1 MVEAAASVLSGWES
15 FYVIVGSSGAALI
28 GLQFVVVV
36 LIADVRVDEGSGE
49 GIAAFGT
56 PTVVHFGSAL
66 AVSAFMSAPW
76 DGLTGVRAVLALVA
90 LAGTGFVIRAL
101 IRARRQQAYKPV
113 LEDWIWHTL
122 LPLTAYLMILISTL
136 LAGIHTRGAFFAVA
150 SAALG
155 LLFIGIHNAWDT
167 VVWIVV
173 NSKPELRD
181 GK

>member
-1 MVEAAASVLSGWES
+1 MSISVGEASPPHL
-15 FYVIVGSSGAALI
+15 
-28 GLQFVVVV
+28 
-36 LIADVRVDEGSGE
+36 VDEATRHIE
-49 GIAAFGT
+49 
-56 PTVVHFGSAL
+56 
-66 AVSAFMSAPW
+66 
-76 DGLTGVRAVLALVA
+76 RVA
-90 LAGTGFVIRAL
+90 LL
-101 IRARRQQAYKPV
+101 KPV

-122 LPLTAYLMILISTL
+122 LPLTAYLMILTATL